1 MQENI
6 TASMPGSTSPKQ
18 IQQSDIEQDYD
29 FLQAQK
35 VSEKLLELGLISL
48 SEFNKLTEINRKTF
62 SPFWVEIMPKIP

>member
-6 TASMPGSTSPKQ
+6 IASMPGSTSPKP
-18 IQQSDIEQDYD
+18 IHQSDIQQDYD

-35 VSEKLLELGLISL
+35 VSEKLLALVLVSL